1 MLTHQATALFQSLAW
16 ACVLAR
22 CVHTYIHTGR
32 NKVEYRATAY
42 FVSWFVLTGMW
53 GYLVVGVAVG

>member
-1 MLTHQATALFQSLAW
+1 MLTHQATAVFQSLAW
-16 ACVLAR
+16 AYVLAR